1 MHLHAQNCAPVSWG
15 VLFAFVPYSSTWF
28 VKLKLAFQ
36 SCDRYVMMFSS
47 ALFETDFNFCLFKEV
62 CFREKYIAQTHCF
75 YFFLSFPFSL
85 FQTRMREQQSSAGS
99 RTRRPFAAR
108 RRLSA
113 ISESSSSPS
122 TPLRP
127 GRSTSS
133 PAKSLTPTL
142 LPSLW
147 MPDKRMGLNTNQ
159 TVWPTTSVVWSGI
172 SKSTGMDTVLRG
184 IRSSRGPRKL

>member
-1 MHLHAQNCAPVSWG
+1 M
-15 VLFAFVPYSSTWF
+15 
-28 VKLKLAFQ
+28 AFQ
-36 SCDRYVMMFSS
+36 PCDRYVMIYS
-47 ALFETDFNFCLFKEV
+47 ALFETDFNCCLFKED

-75 YFFLSFPFSL
+75 CFLLSFTFSL

-99 RTRRPFAAR
+99 RTRRRFAAR

-127 GRSTSS
+127 ERSTSS
-133 PAKSLTPTL
+133 PAKSLMPTL

-147 MPDKRMGLNTNQ
+147 MPDKRMGLNMNQ
-159 TVWPTTSVVWSGI
+159 TVWPTTSVVWSDI